1 MKNILQEN
9 MRRIRT
15 KNLSEGFM
23 DIVRLATYKDEF
35 KTILTQDQSIDV
47 INSTIES
54 MIQDMGGPEEAAELM
69 YGALESVDSIKDL
82 LKGMVRSGSRL
93 DITTLNNVVDA
104 LPFDSTQKQQ
114 LKNNV
119 LKLARDLG
127 VGGYRS

>member
-69 YGALESVDSIKDL
+69 YGALESVDSIKGL

>member
-23 DIVRLATYKDEF
+23 DIARLATYKDEF

-69 YGALESVDSIKDL
+69 YGALESVDSIKGL
-82 LKGMVRSGSRL
+82 LKGMVRSGSKL

-114 LKNNV
+114 LKNNI

-127 VGGYRS
+127 VGGDRS

>member
-15 KNLSEGFM
+15 KNLSEGWQ
-23 DIVRLATYKDEF
+23 DLARLATYKDEF

>member
-23 DIVRLATYKDEF
+23 DIARLASYRDEF

-54 MIQDMGGPEEAAELM
+54 MIQDMGGPAAAAELM
-69 YGALESVDSIKDL
+69 YGALESVDSIKGL

-114 LKNNV
+114 LKNNI

>member
-9 MRRIRT
+9 MRRIGT

-23 DIVRLATYKDEF
+23 DIAKLATYKDEF
-35 KTILTQDQSIDV
+35 KTILAYNASEDV

-54 MIQDMGGPEEAAELM
+54 MIQDMGGPAEAAELM
-69 YGALESVDSIKDL
+69 YGALESVDSIKGL

-104 LPFDSTQKQQ
+104 LPFNSTQKQQ
-114 LKNNV
+114 LKDNI
-119 LKLARDLG
+119 LKLAQDLG
-127 VGGYRS
+127 VKGY